1 MENKVA
7 ANKPEK
13 PKKKGFRWFL
23 WLVIVVIVFGIVA
36 GFYNPSF
43 YKSADEYIGKIV
55 AKITGKEKDLPVPM
69 ASLAK
74 APKNVM
80 SAEEKA
86 VTTSQSIMFAKVD
99 KKAVLE
105 DEAVEEEEVIVE
117 EKVETA
123 PKSDITLPSNFE
135 SKKELNALKKRVD
148 VLEEKLTLVAK
159 ERELGAALVMA
170 TMQLKDAA
178 VAGKDFTSELNMLY
192 GLAKDDKEMLGKIA
206 ALRPFAS
213 GVKTENELRK
223 ELPILVKTAL
233 KKTPENTGDFW
244 DGVLAKIKTLVVI
257 RKVDESG
264 ENEGE
269 NAALALAEKA
279 AFGGDLTAAEAALE
293 KLPEAKQK
301 VFEKWCENAQNLL
314 QVEAL
319 CDELTKLAVA
329 KIGGE
334 NNNENEGEN
343 RP

>member
-7 ANKPEK
+7 VNKPEK
-13 PKKKGFRWFL
+13 PKKKGCRWFL
-23 WLVIVVIVFGIVA
+23 WLVIVVVVFGIVA
-36 GFYNPSF
+36 GFYNPSL

-55 AKITGKEKDLPVPM
+55 AKIMGKEKDLPVPM
-69 ASLAK
+69 ARLAK
-74 APKNVM
+74 APLNATKKVGKE
-80 SAEEKA
+80 APA
-86 VTTSQSIMFAKVD
+86 PQSIMFAKAD

-105 DEAVEEEEVIVE
+105 DEAVAEEVIVE

-123 PKSDITLPSNFE
+123 PESDVALPSNFE
-135 SKKELNALKKRVD
+135 GKNELTALKKRVD
-148 VLEEKLTLVAK
+148 VLEEKLTLATK
-159 ERELGAALVMA
+159 ERELGAALVVA
-170 TMQLKDAA
+170 TMRLKDAA
-178 VAGKDFTSELNMLY
+178 VSGKDFTSELNALS
-192 GLAKDDKEMLGKIA
+192 GLAKDDEEMLGEIA
-206 ALRPFAS
+206 ALKPFAS
-213 GVKTENELRK
+213 GIKTKNELRD

-233 KKTPENTGDFW
+233 KKAPEKPGDFW

-257 RKVDESG
+257 RKVGESSADD
-264 ENEGE
+264 GE
-269 NAALALAEKA
+269 NAALVQAEKA
-279 AFGGDLTAAEAALE
+279 SFGGDLNAAEEALK

-301 VFEKWCENAQNLL
+301 VFEKWCENVQKTL

>member
-7 ANKPEK
+7 GNKPEK

-23 WLVIVVIVFGIVA
+23 WLVIVLIVFGIVA

-43 YKSADEYIGKIV
+43 YKSADEYIGRIV
-55 AKITGKEKDLPVPM
+55 AKITGKEKALPVPM

-74 APKNVM
+74 AHLNATNAK
-80 SAEEKA
+80 EKTA
-86 VTTSQSIMFAKVD
+86 PAPQSIMFANAD

-105 DEAVEEEEVIVE
+105 DEAAEEEAVVEETVISVSE
-117 EKVETA
+117 
-123 PKSDITLPSNFE
+123 SDAAMPVNSE
-135 SKKELNALKKRVD
+135 GKKELTALKKRVD
-148 VLEEKLTLVAK
+148 VLEEKLSNAAK
-159 ERELGAALVMA
+159 ERQLGAALVMA
-170 TMQLKDAA
+170 TMRLKDAA
-178 VAGKDFTSELNMLY
+178 VSGKDFTSELNALY
-192 GLAKDDKEMLGKIA
+192 GLVKDDDEMLGKIA

-213 GVKTENELRK
+213 GVKTENELRD
-223 ELPILVKTAL
+223 ELPVLIKTAL
-233 KKTPENTGDFW
+233 KKTPEKSGDFW

-257 RKVDESG
+257 RKVGESSADD
-264 ENEGE
+264 GE
-269 NAALALAEKA
+269 NAALVQAEKA
-279 AFGGDLTAAEAALE
+279 SFGGDLNAAEEALK

-301 VFEKWCENAQNLL
+301 VFEKWCENVQKTL